1 LLTGGAT
8 PIAAFGGDRGTAT
21 RDHSSP
27 FSTKGNQALSH
38 WRQAVLALTPIVLMS
53 VARAFADGTVNVTLE
68 DASVDGNMNGMKMTA
83 TPDSVKAGQV
93 TIHATNKSLGLVH
106 EVIVVR
112 PPADSAPLPYD
123 TKDARV
129 IEKHI
134 NDLGEV
140 SDLPP
145 GKSGSLTVRL
155 VPGTHLLICN
165 QPNHYKAGMWT
176 KLTVTQ

>member
-1 LLTGGAT
+1 M
-8 PIAAFGGDRGTAT
+8 
-21 RDHSSP
+21 
-27 FSTKGNQALSH
+27 SH

-53 VARAFADGTVNVTLE
+53 AAPSCAFADGTVNVTLE
-68 DASVDGNMNGMKMTA
+68 DASVGGNLNGMRMTA
-83 TPDSVKAGQV
+83 TPDSVKAGQI
-93 TIHATNKSLGLVH
+93 TIHATNKSLGLIH

-112 PPADSAPLPYD
+112 PPANGAPLPYD

-129 IEKHI
+129 IEKQI
-134 NDLGEV
+134 KDLGEV

-145 GKSGSLTVRL
+145 GKLGSLTVRL
-155 VPGTHLLICN
+155 QPGTYLLICN